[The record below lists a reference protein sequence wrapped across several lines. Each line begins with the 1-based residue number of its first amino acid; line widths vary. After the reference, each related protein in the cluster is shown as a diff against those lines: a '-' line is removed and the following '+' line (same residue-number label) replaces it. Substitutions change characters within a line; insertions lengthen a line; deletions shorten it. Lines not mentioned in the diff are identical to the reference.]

1 MYICTKICCTRIND
15 HQAVREC
22 VVNCHELPDH
32 DKILVGYWTPK
43 PGAGMPWGESSLVPT
58 CFAGV
63 SDAPDLEQ
71 HLQADLPEYMIPK
84 ACHLCFAETWKG
96 LQLERTHAHGDHR
109 MRQCSRTCRQFN
121 MTWAQSGL
129 KLTFVRVLNR
139 YAFIEIPAD
148 TGSRLWMSSMG
159 SNQQMY
165 EIPSHRCSPLRPDF
179 ANRCGSPQQSF

>member
-1 MYICTKICCTRIND
+1 
-15 HQAVREC
+15 
-22 VVNCHELPDH
+22 
-32 DKILVGYWTPK
+32 
-43 PGAGMPWGESSLVPT
+43 MPWGESSLVPT

-129 KLTFVRVLNR
+129 KLTFVRVLTGMHSLKFQLTLDHDSGCLQWVQTNR
-139 YAFIEIPAD
+139 CMKSLAIVAAHCGQILPTDVEVPNSRFN
-148 TGSRLWMSSMG
+148 TVLTCFLLGGGSL
-159 SNQQMY
+159 
-165 EIPSHRCSPLRPDF
+165 PPDF
-179 ANRCGSPQQSF
+179 ANR